1 MAELGKRQLEPD
13 TIVLLLAIYHQME
26 NAPAHQ
32 NILDLE
38 NEVLESFLLEAEKNT
53 RFVELKTILK
63 KRMDK
68 FKEPF
73 PERFFH
79 LPDQE
84 IVPIGNDAQTEIL
97 KEIARLTTRRLHRYK
112 NVYKQKLKSE
122 LELVCCK
129 AVEEY
134 LRKILA

>member
-1 MAELGKRQLEPD
+1 MEILPQRIQDALKDRPD
-13 TIVLLLAIYHQME
+13 AL
-26 NAPAHQ
+26 N
-32 NILDLE
+32 
-38 NEVLESFLLEAEKNT
+38 
-53 RFVELKTILK
+53 VETLKTILK

-112 NVYKQKLKSE
+112 NVYKQ
-122 LELVCCK
+122 
-129 AVEEY
+129 
-134 LRKILA
+134 